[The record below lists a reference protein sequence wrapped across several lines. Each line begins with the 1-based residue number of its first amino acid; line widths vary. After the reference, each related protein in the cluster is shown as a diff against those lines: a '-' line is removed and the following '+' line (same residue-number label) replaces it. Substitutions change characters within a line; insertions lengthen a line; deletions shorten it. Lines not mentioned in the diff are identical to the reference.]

1 MIVHLCDKCK
11 EQTAEPIQIGDNEF
25 CRTCA
30 EKAKRFLS
38 DFSEGISPEVEWHDM
53 KLEGFPEE
61 RGYYLVTVLFHSTDG
76 IERMVRV
83 AKFTGA
89 PYWYKPGTDTGYIE
103 NSGGTVTAWCEMP
116 APYIEEVFHTREC

>member
-38 DFSEGISPEVEWHDM
+38 DFSEGLSPDVEWHDM

-103 NSGGTVTAWCEMP
+103 NSGGTVTAWSEMP